1 MKEIAI
7 SQGKFAMVD
16 DEDFE
21 SLSKHTWC
29 YLSGYAVRHSK
40 KDEGKKRLIFMHRQ
54 IVNAPDRRR
63 IFHVDGNR
71 LNCQKENIR
80 VPPPT
85 VKKTVESQ
93 LVLPRISEEEVKEAL
108 EGLYPRCEFDMCPKS
123 YEYNSIVTKDVKDML

>member
-85 VKKTVESQ
+85 VKKTVILED
-93 LVLPRISEEEVKEAL
+93 LTTVLNAMTKVNLNDSAVVEA
-108 EGLYPRCEFDMCPKS
+108 
-123 YEYNSIVTKDVKDML
+123 